1 MKNAN
6 YQQMRIA
13 IVDSYYPQV
22 LSRWEFRTSETYES
36 ELQRLLEFSFG
47 TFDAY
52 SRNLRAL
59 GHECIDIIGNARQLQ
74 SMWARKHGLSEH
86 ASLISIALA
95 QIAVFKPD
103 VVFCQDL
110 SFFTPN
116 DLDSLGSRCLLAG
129 QCSCPMPSPKNV
141 TKFKILFTSFPE
153 FVRRF
158 RELGV
163 KPVYLPLAFDPIVL
177 ERTQECERDL
187 DVVFVGGVGAPSHW
201 ESGTQTL
208 DMVARNFPSFKW
220 WGYGCETLPVGSAL
234 RSRYQGPAF
243 GVDMYQI
250 LRRSKVVINRHGEVA
265 EGWTNNMRTF
275 EVPGCGACLLTED
288 SPNLHALFPFG
299 APDRYK
305 SAHDAVNKIEWLLA
319 NDGDRAIHAGYGHSQ
334 VMEFHSYAVRMAAL
348 SAELKSV

>member
-1 MKNAN
+1 
-6 YQQMRIA
+6 MRIA
-13 IVDSYYPQV
+13 ILDTYYPSV
-22 LSRWEFRTSETYES
+22 LSRWEFRTSETYDR

-47 TFDAY
+47 TADFF
-52 SRNLRAL
+52 SRNLRAI
-59 GHECIDIIGNARQLQ
+59 GWEAIDIIGNARQLQ
-74 SMWARKHGLSEH
+74 SMWAREHNFSEQS
-86 ASLISIALA
+86 SLVTIALQ
-95 QIAVFKPD
+95 QIATFKPD

-110 SFFTPN
+110 SFFPPA
-116 DLDSLGSRCLLAG
+116 DLEMLASKYLLAG
-129 QCSCPMPSPKNV
+129 QCSCPMPAPKNV

-153 FVRRF
+153 YVRKF

-177 ERTQECERDL
+177 DRTKECERDL

-201 ESGTQTL
+201 EKGTQTL
-208 DMVARNFPSFKW
+208 EAIAKNVPSFRW
-220 WGYGCETLPVGSAL
+220 WGYGCETLPNGSAL
-234 RSRYQGPAF
+234 RAKYQGEAF
-243 GVDMYQI
+243 GVNMYQI
-250 LRRSKVVINRHGEVA
+250 LRRAKIVVNRHGEVA

-348 SAELKSV
+348 SSELKELM